1 MFALMRLHR
10 CCIVIFMTSIS
21 TSILFFQPTVS
32 SSLVLPPSKNAKPAT
47 RRWRRNIRDASH
59 HKQILSPLHSNIA
72 GNVRNETDGT
82 PFHEFEEDDFVHA
95 HPSMFNRQNRNQKRE
110 LSERDR
116 NKLRALTSF
125 DSETDEWDEYLDM
138 SFDDVALEDSSETDS
153 MYSEMNQSGA
163 ASGIEIEQSKDPILN
178 GAAVASTLDFTSP
191 QIQRKLHA
199 TNVDRADGFV
209 DDKAKKEQADRTSLG
224 PPPEEDLK
232 LEETSTNKMDVSEFR
247 KKFQAKSAV
256 EIEPLTTEPQTS
268 LKSPRTRISSE
279 QIEEIKTSISIV
291 DAIESYNLPNF
302 ARTNAHSAKAC
313 CPFHDDNNPS
323 MSIDDNRGLYK
334 CFACGAG
341 GDLYNFIREYDAL
354 DGKKEKMG
362 FMQAVQ
368 YAAKEF
374 GDSRVADIGDFL
386 IQPMD
391 WNDNMSNEAKEKVIE
406 KEKRKDR

>member
-1 MFALMRLHR
+1 
-10 CCIVIFMTSIS
+10 
-21 TSILFFQPTVS
+21 
-32 SSLVLPPSKNAKPAT
+32 
-47 RRWRRNIRDASH
+47 
-59 HKQILSPLHSNIA
+59 LHSNIA
-72 GNVRNETDGT
+72 GNVRNETDDT
-82 PFHEFEEDDFVHA
+82 PFHEFDEVDFAHA

-374 GDSRVADIGDFL
+374 GGSRVADIGDYL
-386 IQPMD
+386 IQPTD
-391 WNDNMSNEAKEKVIE
+391 WNDNISNETKEKVIE

>member
-1 MFALMRLHR
+1 MFAPMKLHR
-10 CCIVIFMTSIS
+10 CCIVIFMTTIS

-32 SSLVLPPSKNAKPAT
+32 SSLVLPPSKNANPAT
-47 RRWRRNIRDASH
+47 RRWRQNIRDVPH
-59 HKQILSPLHSNIA
+59 HAQILSRLHSNIA
-72 GNVRNETDGT
+72 GNVRNETDDT
-82 PFHEFEEDDFVHA
+82 PFHEFDEVDFAHA

-125 DSETDEWDEYLDM
+125 DSETDDWDEYLDM
-138 SFDDVALEDSSETDS
+138 SFDDIVLDDSSEIDS

-163 ASGIEIEQSKDPILN
+163 ASEDKIEQSNDPILN
-178 GAAVASTLDFTSP
+178 GAGVTSSTDFASP
-191 QIQRKLHA
+191 QIQQKLHA
-199 TNVDRADGFV
+199 TYVGRPGGFGANEV
-209 DDKAKKEQADRTSLG
+209 KKEQVL
-224 PPPEEDLK
+224 PEQDLK
-232 LEETSTNKMDVSEFR
+232 LEKTSTNEMDVSEFR
-247 KKFQAKSAV
+247 KKFKAKSAV

-279 QIEEIKTSISIV
+279 QIEEIKTSISII

-374 GDSRVADIGDFL
+374 GGSRVADIGDYL
-386 IQPMD
+386 IQPTD
-391 WNDNMSNEAKEKVIE
+391 WNDNISNETKEKVIE